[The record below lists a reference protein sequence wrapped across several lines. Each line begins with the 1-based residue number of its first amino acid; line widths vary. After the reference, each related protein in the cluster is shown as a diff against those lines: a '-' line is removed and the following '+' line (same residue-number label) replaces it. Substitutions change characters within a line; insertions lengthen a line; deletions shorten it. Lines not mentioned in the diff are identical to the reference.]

1 MSSTNTVIAID
12 GYSSCGK
19 STLAKALAKEIGF
32 VFIDTGAM
40 YRAVAL
46 YAIQN
51 GINIDDLDTVN
62 DLIKDVSIEL
72 RNRDGD
78 VQVFLNGEDVTES
91 IRSMEVSSIVSQ
103 VAAIK
108 PVRDRLVEMQQ
119 ELGRQKDV
127 VMDGRDIGTVVFPNA
142 DFKFFMT
149 ADKEVRA
156 QRRFK
161 ELQAKGLQV
170 TFEEVMGNLLE
181 RDRIDTTRKESPLTM
196 AHDAIVLDNSQ
207 MDQAQQLQF
216 VLAKL
221 KAKEV

>member
-19 STLAKALAKEIGF
+19 STLAKALAKELGF

-46 YAIQN
+46 YTIEKAISL
-51 GINIDDLDTVN
+51 DDLDAVN
-62 DLIKDVSIEL
+62 ALIQDVSIEL
-72 RNRDGD
+72 KNRNGE
-78 VQVFLNGEDVTES
+78 VQVFLNGQDVSES

-108 PVRDRLVEMQQ
+108 SVRDRLVEMQQ
-119 ELGRQKDV
+119 ELGRKQNV

-170 TFEEVMGNLLE
+170 TLEEVLENLLE
-181 RDRIDTTRKESPLTM
+181 RDRIDTTRKESPLKM
-196 AHDAIVLDNSQ
+196 AHDAIILDNSQ
-207 MDQAQQLQF
+207 IDKSQQLQF

-221 KAKEV
+221 KSKKV

>member
-19 STLAKALAKEIGF
+19 STLAKALAKELGF

-46 YAIQN
+46 YTIEKAISL
-51 GINIDDLDTVN
+51 DDLDAVN
-62 DLIKDVSIEL
+62 ALIQDVSIEL
-72 RNRDGD
+72 KNRNGE
-78 VQVFLNGEDVTES
+78 VQVFLNGQDVSES

-108 PVRDRLVEMQQ
+108 SVRDRLVEMQQ
-119 ELGRQKDV
+119 ELGRKQNV

-170 TFEEVMGNLLE
+170 TLEEVLENLLE
-181 RDRIDTTRKESPLTM
+181 RDRIDTTRKESPLKM
-196 AHDAIVLDNSQ
+196 AHDAIILDNSQ
-207 MDQAQQLQF
+207 MDQSQQLQF

-221 KAKEV
+221 KSKKV

>member
-72 RNRDGD
+72 RNREGDG
-78 VQVFLNGEDVTES
+78 QVYLNGEEVTEAS
-91 IRSMEVSSIVSQ
+91 RGKEVTSMVSR
-103 VAAIK
+103 VAATK
-108 PVRDRLVEMQQ
+108 RARAA
-119 ELGRQKDV
+119 R
-127 VMDGRDIGTVVFPNA
+127 GTV
-142 DFKFFMT
+142 
-149 ADKEVRA
+149 
-156 QRRFK
+156 
-161 ELQAKGLQV
+161 
-170 TFEEVMGNLLE
+170 
-181 RDRIDTTRKESPLTM
+181 RK
-196 AHDAIVLDNSQ
+196 
-207 MDQAQQLQF
+207 
-216 VLAKL
+216 
-221 KAKEV
+221 

>member
-1 MSSTNTVIAID
+1 MASTNTVIAID

-46 YAIQN
+46 YTIQN
-51 GINIDDLDTVN
+51 GISLDDLNAVN
-62 DLIKDVSIEL
+62 ALIRDVSIEL
-72 RNRDGD
+72 ENHNGEA
-78 VQVFLNGEDVTES
+78 QVFLNGEDVSEP

-108 PVRDRLVEMQQ
+108 SVRDRLVEMQQ
-119 ELGRQKDV
+119 ELGRKQNV

-142 DFKFFMT
+142 DLKVFMT

-161 ELQAKGLQV
+161 ELQAKGFQV
-170 TFEEVMGNLLE
+170 TLEEVMENLLE
-181 RDRIDTTRKESPLTM
+181 RDRIDTTRKESPLKM
-196 AHDAIVLDNSQ
+196 ARDAIVLDNSQ

-221 KAKEV
+221 KTK